1 MPNKIWEKATVLPTG
16 GQQQSF
22 IRPNGVADGDLK
34 LQNPL
39 TPTLGDMSNVNP
51 TGAPSMLQQPQQS
64 MLNTTPANFFAS
76 PQPAQQPSVSPSQVT
91 QPQQPA
97 YTNNTGD
104 PTQSVLNFLSR
115 PSVDEIKSNRENE
128 SKKRLLLLADALR
141 HIGNI
146 YNTTQGATP
155 QQFNSPLLEQENRYQ
170 QERQRQQRQRSMAV
184 EQALAAAKQRAD
196 ENYKNST
203 LALNAEQLKFKQEEA
218 ARQAKWQR
226 DKYDREQEWK
236 KQQFDADQQW
246 KQKNYELSQKRQ
258 AESARHNRTMEG
270 IGYMNA
276 ATSRT
281 RANNGGSK
289 SSKDKIVIRS
299 NVDDKTFNIDKSKLN
314 DATFKADTK
323 AIYNALVKYKKIKPV
338 QKYSTDSYG
347 ETTASDK
354 QNPTLTEM
362 IDAMQEY
369 PYAKGYMDWANKY
382 ADEQISYRNVSE
394 EQRQAE
400 AKKKAAGTNSW
411 RTNSTKR

>member
-22 IRPNGVADGDLK
+22 IRPNGVAEEDLK

-39 TPTLGDMSNVNP
+39 TPTLGNMSNVNP

-76 PQPAQQPSVSPSQVT
+76 PQPAQQPSVSPLQVT

-155 QQFNSPLLEQENRYQ
+155 QQFNSPVMEQESRYQ

-203 LALNAEQLKFKQEEA
+203 LALNAAKLQYEQEEA
-218 ARQAKWQR
+218 ARQAKWER
-226 DKYDREQEWK
+226 EKYDN
-236 KQQFDADQQW
+236 QQTW
-246 KQKNYELSQKRQ
+246 KQKEFDAKQAWDEKNFGLKEKELNERIRSNKASEANARASNALSRDRLNYEKGKGSQAGKDEIMLPHRNM
-258 AESARHNRTMEG
+258 A
-270 IGYMNA
+270 Y
-276 ATSRT
+276 
-281 RANNGGSK
+281 NNGKTKWIINEKTYKNAIPAIYKAMREKNLIQPLPTQSLYGESNEERFSK
-289 SSKDKIVIRS
+289 MRQLVENQYTSDIYNDWMERLGARTSDGYVETLQDKIVMQGGGGIHPR
-299 NVDDKTFNIDKSKLN
+299 
-314 DATFKADTK
+314 
-323 AIYNALVKYKKIKPV
+323 KK
-338 QKYSTDSYG
+338 
-347 ETTASDK
+347 
-354 QNPTLTEM
+354 
-362 IDAMQEY
+362 
-369 PYAKGYMDWANKY
+369 
-382 ADEQISYRNVSE
+382 
-394 EQRQAE
+394 
-400 AKKKAAGTNSW
+400 
-411 RTNSTKR
+411 

>member
-39 TPTLGDMSNVNP
+39 TPTLGNMSNVNP

-76 PQPAQQPSVSPSQVT
+76 PKPAQQPSVSPSQVT

-203 LALNAEQLKFKQEEA
+203 LALNAADLQRKINDAENQLKFDKEKYQREAKFKQ
-218 ARQAKWQR
+218 
-226 DKYDREQEWK
+226 DK
-236 KQQFDADQQW
+236 FDADQYWAEQNLKLQE
-246 KQKNYELSQKRQ
+246 KQLGETIRSHKANEANARASNALSRDRLNYEKGKGSQAGKDEIMLPHRNMAYGNGKTKWIINEKTYKNAIPAIYKAMREKNLIQPLPTQSLYGESNEERFSKMRQ
-258 AESARHNRTMEG
+258 LVENQYTSDIYNDWMERLGARTSD
-270 IGYMNA
+270 GYVE
-276 ATSRT
+276 TL
-281 RANNGGSK
+281 
-289 SSKDKIVIRS
+289 KDKIVMQGGGGIHPR
-299 NVDDKTFNIDKSKLN
+299 
-314 DATFKADTK
+314 
-323 AIYNALVKYKKIKPV
+323 KK
-338 QKYSTDSYG
+338 
-347 ETTASDK
+347 
-354 QNPTLTEM
+354 
-362 IDAMQEY
+362 
-369 PYAKGYMDWANKY
+369 
-382 ADEQISYRNVSE
+382 
-394 EQRQAE
+394 
-400 AKKKAAGTNSW
+400 
-411 RTNSTKR
+411 

>member
-39 TPTLGDMSNVNP
+39 TPTLGNMSNVNP
-51 TGAPSMLQQPQQS
+51 TGAPSMLHQAQQS

-76 PQPAQQPSVSPSQVT
+76 PKPAQQPSVSPSQVT

-203 LALNAEQLKFKQEEA
+203 LALNAADLQRKINDAENQLKFDKEKYQRETKFKQ
-218 ARQAKWQR
+218 
-226 DKYDREQEWK
+226 DK
-236 KQQFDADQQW
+236 FDADQYWAEQNLKLQE
-246 KQKNYELSQKRQ
+246 KQLGETIRSHKANEANARASNALSRDRLNYEKGKGSQAGKDEIMLPHRNMAYGNGKTKWIINEKTYKNAIPAIYKAMREKNLIQPLPTQSLYGESNEERFSKMRQ
-258 AESARHNRTMEG
+258 LVENQYTSDIYNDWMERLGARTSD
-270 IGYMNA
+270 GYVE
-276 ATSRT
+276 TLQ
-281 RANNGGSK
+281 
-289 SSKDKIVIRS
+289 DKIVMQGGGGIHPR
-299 NVDDKTFNIDKSKLN
+299 
-314 DATFKADTK
+314 
-323 AIYNALVKYKKIKPV
+323 KK
-338 QKYSTDSYG
+338 
-347 ETTASDK
+347 
-354 QNPTLTEM
+354 
-362 IDAMQEY
+362 
-369 PYAKGYMDWANKY
+369 
-382 ADEQISYRNVSE
+382 
-394 EQRQAE
+394 
-400 AKKKAAGTNSW
+400 
-411 RTNSTKR
+411 